1 MQPLFAHQPVLLSVL
16 LASLLIW
23 RVMEASVD
31 IRTRK
36 RLRAGARRQ
45 DKGSHAVLIC
55 LVTLGILL
63 GTRLSFRVPAT
74 AITSARPFLF
84 WLGILLINAGIA
96 LRLYAIHV
104 LGASFTT
111 AVAVAPEQTVIEA
124 GPYRLIRHPSY
135 TGLLITLL
143 GLGLSST
150 NWLSLLVLMGCA
162 LLGLS
167 YPSATTCSRKST
179 LVALAAR
186 CVSSAR
192 GPHGGSIE
200 DITPSGG
207 STPNALAADRR
218 IGQSSSTPSRY
229 RSRKRPTG
237 WSARARCPRSSVRV

>member
-1 MQPLFAHQPVLLSVL
+1 MQPLFAHQPVLLNVL
-16 LASLLIW
+16 AVNLLIW
-23 RVMEASVD
+23 RVLEASLD
-31 IRTRK
+31 IRTLK

-45 DKGSHAVLIC
+45 DKGSHAVIIC

-63 GTRLSFRVPAT
+63 GALLAFKVPAT
-74 AITSARPFLF
+74 GITSARTFLF

-96 LRLYAIHV
+96 FRLYAIHV

-111 AVAVAPEQTVIEA
+111 TVAVAPEQTVIET

-167 YPSATTCSRKST
+167 YRIHVEEHV
-179 LVALAAR
+179 LQEHLGLR
-186 CVSSAR
+186 YQ
-192 GPHGGSIE
+192 E
-200 DITPSGG
+200 YM
-207 STPNALAADRR
+207 RR
-218 IGQSSSTPSRY
+218 T
-229 RSRKRPTG
+229 KRLIPF
-237 WSARARCPRSSVRV
+237 VL